1 MGCESRCGSR
11 ARRMETLAGLL
22 KLVHVALAMVLV
34 AGIIGRWLTLGRAQ
48 RADDLDDVTRFT
60 EAAHPFERMVVLSS
74 MLILPAG
81 LLTAWA
87 QGYEWLGLT
96 TGWMLASVALY
107 LVASILVPTV
117 FLPRG
122 RAFEAA
128 LAEARATGS
137 VTPALRAAFAD
148 PAVRAARTYEVV
160 GIALIVALMV
170 LKPF

>member
-1 MGCESRCGSR
+1 
-11 ARRMETLAGLL
+11 MEAFAALL
-22 KLVHVALAMVLV
+22 KLSHIGLAMILV
-34 AGIIGRWLTLGRAQ
+34 AGVIGRWVTLRRAQ
-48 RADDLDDVTRFT
+48 QATDIEVTARFT
-60 EAAHPFERMVVLSS
+60 EAAHPFERMVVTSS

-96 TGWMLASVALY
+96 TGWMLVSTVIYVAASA
-107 LVASILVPTV
+107 LVPTV

-128 LAEARATGS
+128 LADARAAGS
-137 VTPALRAAFAD
+137 MTPALRDAFSD
-148 PAVRAARTYEVV
+148 GRVRVARAFEMG
-160 GIALIVALMV
+160 GIAVIVALMV